1 MDYFSVLFSDL
12 LIIVAMPI
20 KITKSLYGTLS
31 NIESVEFEFRGKQ
44 CDIQVYYN
52 DGDACEEEDDED
64 DGS

>member
-1 MDYFSVLFSDL
+1 
-12 LIIVAMPI
+12 MPI